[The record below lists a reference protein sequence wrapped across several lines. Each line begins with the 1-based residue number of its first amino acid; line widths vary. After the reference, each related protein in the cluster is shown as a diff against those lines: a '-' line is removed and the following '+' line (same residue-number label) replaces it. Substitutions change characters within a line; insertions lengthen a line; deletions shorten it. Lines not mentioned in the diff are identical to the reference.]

1 MLAGLGKGHWFPV
14 YISKVL
20 LGYYIFIPH
29 ILICL
34 DTRFRVVFLLI
45 IEKCL
50 LFVALYVF
58 KVSNIFRMSLEEKS
72 MLCNI

>member
-20 LGYYIFIPH
+20 FIGYYIFIPQ

-34 DTRFRVVFLLI
+34 DTRFRVVFLLT

-72 MLCNI
+72 